1 MRFLRGREDWVLLV
15 LAVTC
20 LGLAFLFAKFGSV
33 VLEGELR
40 GADIAVRNW
49 VLAHRTAAGRVIFNG
64 ITLLG
69 AKEVLVPL
77 GLLIGWRMF
86 RGTRGWVLLVVFCA
100 LATAEFV
107 GLLKRVYR
115 MPRPEGGIERSMGL
129 SFPSGHSAGSAA
141 LLIFLGYVAIR
152 HRVPSRLV
160 VPVVVLVVLL
170 VGASRIYLDMHWMS
184 DVLGGWVIGS
194 AFGIGSCA
202 LYELIQRHRT
212 RGERTK
218 TDAGSASA

>member
-1 MRFLRGREDWVLLV
+1 MRFFRDREDWVLLL
-15 LAVTC
+15 LAVGC
-20 LGLAFLFAKFGSV
+20 LALAFLFAKFGSE

-40 GADIAVRNW
+40 GADVAVRDW
-49 VLAHRTAAGRVIFNG
+49 VLAHRTATGRVIFNG

-86 RGTRGWVLLVVFCA
+86 RGTRGWVLLVIFCA

-115 MPRPEGGIERSMGL
+115 LPRPEGGIERSMGL

-141 LLIFLGYVAIR
+141 LLIFLGYVAVR
-152 HRVPSRLV
+152 HRASPWIV
-160 VPVVVLVVLL
+160 VPVVGLVILL
-170 VGASRIYLDMHWMS
+170 VGLSRIYLDMHWMS
-184 DVLGGWVIGS
+184 DVFGGWTIG
-194 AFGIGSCA
+194 AVFGVGSCA
-202 LYELIQRHRT
+202 LYELIQRHRA
-212 RGERTK
+212 RH
-218 TDAGSASA
+218 